1 VKRLR
6 TLQPELF
13 TASSH
18 IETFYQ
24 HDKLIVESNMQKKE
38 EKDQFEVL
46 EAKVDSLIRFAGSL
60 KKEKESL
67 LEKLSIQEEKIAD
80 LSSEVESLRA
90 ARDNAKQRV
99 VFLLEKLDQI
109 NITS

>member
-1 VKRLR
+1 
-6 TLQPELF
+6 
-13 TASSH
+13 
-18 IETFYQ
+18 
-24 HDKLIVESNMQKKE
+24 MQKAE

-46 EAKVDSLIRFAGSL
+46 EAKVDALIRFAASL

-80 LSSEVESLRA
+80 LSGEVENLRA